1 MQRIALDAVRAVP
14 PGRQRE
20 FLVAVLEHVF
30 GDAHAELAGHR
41 APHDGTG
48 AVGGDQRRERLRVR
62 VARDFVEH
70 DEFVALEVER
80 ACRLQE
86 AWLDAVMTLRMIEQ
100 YAVQARPRDGVN
112 DFVRPL
118 AVGREREGTVGCVQR
133 AAPHRDQQRLDVLE
147 HAGLAQRM
155 DAAIRQRQVDRA
167 ACIHVDL
174 AQVRAAFEHLHL
186 PALPREVD
194 GHQRAGQAC
203 AQDRDGS
210 LHAPSSACSASTQ
223 RQTSS
228 KRL

>member
-1 MQRIALDAVRAVP
+1 M
-14 PGRQRE
+14 
-20 FLVAVLEHVF
+20 LEHVF

-41 APHDGTG
+41 APHDGTR

-80 ACRLQE
+80 ARRLQE
-86 AWLDAVMTLRMIEQ
+86 AWFDAVMTLCMVEQ
-100 YAVQARPRDGVN
+100 DAVQARPRDGVN
-112 DFVRPL
+112 DLVRSL
-118 AVGREREGTVGCVQR
+118 TIRSEREGTVRRVQR
-133 AAPHRDQQRLDVLE
+133 ATPHRDQQRFDVRE
-147 HAGLAQRM
+147 NAGLAQCV
-155 DAAIRQRQVDRA
+155 DAAIRQREVDRA

-186 PALPREVD
+186 PTLSREVN

-203 AQDRDGS
+203 AQDRHGP
-210 LHAPSSACSASTQ
+210 LHAASSACSASTQ